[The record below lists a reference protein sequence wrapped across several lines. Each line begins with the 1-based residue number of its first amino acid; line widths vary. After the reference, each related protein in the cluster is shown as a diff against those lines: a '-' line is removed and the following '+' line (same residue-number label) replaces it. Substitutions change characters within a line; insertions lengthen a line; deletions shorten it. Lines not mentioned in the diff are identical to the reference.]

1 VRQPRLD
8 RKLLQSQR
16 STLDAHGLH
25 PPDATPRGD
34 LPLFATPESSRRRP
48 YDHAQAWSAATGMT
62 IRSKL
67 ALGLFSIAIVL
78 LLPLALVLQS
88 LERLHVATT
97 QLQTREFAAS
107 LLLNR
112 IRSGTDELRRLE
124 LTLAVIKKSENRSD
138 VDSQLVALSSMA
150 DSLRGLGMAD
160 ASEKIGASVEQVAAY
175 VPAEYAALKA
185 GRTDRADSISASQ
198 LRPAITDMERE
209 LTLAEAVLR
218 DRTSR
223 LVGAATNETAAAR
236 NAAALA
242 LAVAGT
248 LALIISV
255 ILWRSIS
262 RPVVDLEHGM
272 AAVADGNF
280 GYRLK
285 IATKRRDEFGRLAQ
299 SFQSMAH
306 QLAQLDRLKAEFIS
320 IASHELK
327 TPINVIVGY
336 LQLIDEEVYGPVS
349 GKQREVLHTIE
360 SQTRSLARLVHQL
373 LDISR
378 FEAGG
383 GKLELRPVRFDQ
395 FLTELES
402 TFRVLAMQRE
412 VNFRLEQI
420 GTLPCEVHWDHD
432 RMSEVLGNLLSN
444 AFKFTERGGLVELI
458 AEATDDGLRLTI
470 HDTGAGIPPRQL
482 AHIFEK
488 FYQADNQDS
497 AAHGG
502 TGLGLAI
509 AKQIVSA
516 HGGDITVESTVGAG
530 TIFQIVLPDRAGGK
544 TGGLRLASGTPGAG
558 VTA

>member
-1 VRQPRLD
+1 
-8 RKLLQSQR
+8 
-16 STLDAHGLH
+16 
-25 PPDATPRGD
+25 
-34 LPLFATPESSRRRP
+34 
-48 YDHAQAWSAATGMT
+48 MT

-78 LLPLALVLQS
+78 LLPLALALQS
-88 LERLHVATT
+88 LERLHVTT
-97 QLQTREFAAS
+97 TLLQRREFAAS
-107 LLLNR
+107 LLMNR
-112 IRSGTDELRRLE
+112 IRSGTDELRRQE
-124 LTLAVIKKSENRSD
+124 LTLAVIPNKGNLNTL
-138 VDSQLVALSSMA
+138 DSQVVALSAKA
-150 DSLRGLGMAD
+150 DSLRGLGMSA
-160 ASEKIGASVEQVAAY
+160 AAEKIEASVQKVAGY
-175 VPAEYAALKA
+175 VPAEYEALRA
-185 GRTDRADSISASQ
+185 GRSEQADSISARQ
-198 LRPAITDMERE
+198 LRPAITDVERE
-209 LTLAEAVLR
+209 LTMAEAELR

-223 LVGAATNETAAAR
+223 LVAAATDETAAAR
-236 NAAALA
+236 NAAGLA
-242 LAVAGT
+242 FAVAGT

-255 ILWRSIS
+255 LLWRSIS

-336 LQLIDEEVYGPVS
+336 LQLVDEEVYGPVS
-349 GKQREVLHTIE
+349 EKQREVFRTIDA
-360 SQTRSLARLVHQL
+360 QTRSLARLVHQL

-383 GKLELRPVRFDQ
+383 GKLELRPVRLDQ
-395 FLTELES
+395 FLEELES
-402 TFRVLAMQRE
+402 TFQVLAMQRG
-412 VNFRLEQI
+412 VNFQLVQT
-420 GTLPCEVHWDHD
+420 GTLPYEVHWDRD

-444 AFKFTERGGLVELI
+444 AFKFTERGGSVELT
-458 AEATDDGLRLTI
+458 AEAAEDGLRLTV

-488 FYQADNQDS
+488 FYQADNQDA

-509 AKQIVSA
+509 AKQIVTA
-516 HGGDITVESTVGAG
+516 HGGDITVESVVGVG
-530 TIFQIVLPDRAGGK
+530 TTFSIFLPERAGVRRGA
-544 TGGLRLASGTPGAG
+544 LRMAPGAPGAG
-558 VTA
+558 VVA